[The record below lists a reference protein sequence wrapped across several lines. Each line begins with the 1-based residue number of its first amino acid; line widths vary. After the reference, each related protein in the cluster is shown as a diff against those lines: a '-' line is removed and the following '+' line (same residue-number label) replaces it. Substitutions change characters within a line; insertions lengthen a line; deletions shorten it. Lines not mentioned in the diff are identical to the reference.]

1 MMGVKKVI
9 ENEREGKLIKIL
21 TKIDLLISIIDKLN
35 SKQRISKRNSK
46 VLEIDCYE
54 SIDIRNDVF
63 KQMSQFIREQLDKEN
78 DIYDRLTGLEISLEN
93 DSNFIIRKIE
103 NEIQKITEK
112 EESEVYKKAQ
122 KLIYIAKWQKF
133 QLDKTYYVSK
143 NSFIDKLTGKAKLK
157 KIMVEHY
164 ELKSR
169 LVKKEYYEK
178 KDDYSGQSVRDTV
191 NILQNFSDK
200 NHLIIQ
206 FQETLLKLF
215 MIDTK
220 TIKTKPENNWSMV
233 NLVPTGF
240 LEQRKYYKAFVQKMT
255 AENQKMIEIL
265 NKKEKDFKQNQGNKI
280 NKFGKL
286 IQMNYEGKFVKE

>member
-1 MMGVKKVI
+1 MGVKKVI

>member
-1 MMGVKKVI
+1 MI
-9 ENEREGKLIKIL
+9 ENEREEKLIKIL

-46 VLEIDCYE
+46 ALEIDCYE

-103 NEIQKITEK
+103 NEIQKITKK

-240 LEQRKYYKAFVQKMT
+240 LEQRKYYKVLFQKIT
-255 AENQKMIEIL
+255 DENQKMTRILTEIP
-265 NKKEKDFKQNQGNKI
+265 KQNKANKI